1 MLTKIVFTLA
11 VIGLVILVVR
21 FRGRPARSQVPVPKK
36 KSGAPWI
43 KGMALSVIGVMIA
56 GSVVTLW
63 LFWRDAHQVMQ
74 VRVIDSRSG
83 RVSEYQAYRG
93 SLQEHSFETLDG
105 RQVHLAATE
114 RMEVVAE

>member
-21 FRGRPARSQVPVPKK
+21 FRGRPARAPAPQKK
-36 KSGAPWI
+36 PGSPWV
-43 KGMALSVIGVMIA
+43 KGLALGVVGIMLA
-56 GSVVTLW
+56 GSALTLW

-74 VRVIDSRSG
+74 VRIIDSRSG

-93 SLQEHSFETLDG
+93 SVQEHSFETVDG

-114 RMEVVAE
+114 RMEVVGE